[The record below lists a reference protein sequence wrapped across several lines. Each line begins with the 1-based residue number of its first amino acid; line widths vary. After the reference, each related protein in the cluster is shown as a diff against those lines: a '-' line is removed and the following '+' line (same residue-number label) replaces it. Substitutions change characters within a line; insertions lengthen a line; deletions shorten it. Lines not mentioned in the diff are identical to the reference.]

1 MAYGRRY
8 FSMSCKDN
16 GRGFDSGNNAKPG
29 HWGLTGMSERAQQIG
44 GELHCRSEP
53 TRGAE
58 ILFVLPSY
66 RAYKHH
72 SRLSY
77 YLRAFRLS
85 ERDPANL

>member
-1 MAYGRRY
+1 
-8 FSMSCKDN
+8 
-16 GRGFDSGNNAKPG
+16 
-29 HWGLTGMSERAQQIG
+29 MSERAQGVG

-53 TRGAE
+53 ARGTE

-66 RAYKHH
+66 RAYKNR
-72 SRLSY
+72 SRLMF